1 MSFAHAD
8 GGCLHEFSV
17 NLERRTR
24 YSAVVYGWRLVQ
36 ATAVVKMRLD
46 NISGDSVY
54 RLTFPPHPGMPTTY
68 RGFWDECFKAEDW
81 RLITRAP
88 KIKLIERTR
97 TLIQTQW
104 SRRKKIARR
113 GCARQLRSAL

>member
-1 MSFAHAD
+1 MGIRAGRPRKSKTMSFEHAD

-46 NISGDSVY
+46 NISGTPCIGS
-54 RLTFPPHPGMPTTY
+54 HS
-68 RGFWDECFKAEDW
+68 
-81 RLITRAP
+81 RLIRECPLRIADFETNAS
-88 KIKLIERTR
+88 KQRT
-97 TLIQTQW
+97 
-104 SRRKKIARR
+104 
-113 GCARQLRSAL
+113 GD